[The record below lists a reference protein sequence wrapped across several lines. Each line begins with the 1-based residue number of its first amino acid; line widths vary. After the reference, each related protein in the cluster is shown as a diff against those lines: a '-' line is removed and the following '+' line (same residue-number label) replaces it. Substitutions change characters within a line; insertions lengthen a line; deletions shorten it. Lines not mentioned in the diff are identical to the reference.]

1 MAEFEEKQLKPTE
14 LLAEL
19 EKRCFQER
27 GLVVITVGQWQ
38 QITEAYHS
46 PLVERIADNA
56 MSVYP
61 VREVKTKAL
70 SFRTYT
76 RRFQPS

>member
-1 MAEFEEKQLKPTE
+1 MELEEKMLKPSE
-14 LLAEL
+14 LIDEL

-27 GLVVITVGQWQ
+27 GIVVISVSQWET
-38 QITEAYHS
+38 ITEAYHS
-46 PLVERIADNA
+46 PLVETIANNA

-61 VREVKTKAL
+61 VREVETKKL

-76 RRFQPS
+76 RKFQPS